1 MKKPYFISVGLLILS
16 LVALLA
22 FPACR
27 PAPQSASET
36 PPTGVV
42 TTTSLLGSIVERV
55 GKEKV
60 EVTVI
65 TAPATCPGEDDVKPS
80 QIEATAR
87 ARLFFMHNWPGE
99 AFVEGLLEAA
109 KNPDLRVEI
118 IELEGN
124 WMTPPIQ
131 AQGVERVTAVLSDAD
146 PANKDFYQ
154 ANAGAL
160 LEVIQSQGGELKARL
175 PPFPPTLGGQGGGQ
189 VNVICMAHQAG
200 FLKWAGF
207 NVVATY
213 PPPADLTPE
222 KVKELVDK
230 GREAAVA
237 LVVDN
242 LQSGPEAGVQMA
254 QEIGAVHVTLSNF
267 PGGFEGTETWE
278 KAIKKNVE
286 LLLEA
291 LGK

>member
-1 MKKPYFISVGLLILS
+1 MKKLYLISVGLLILS

-22 FPACR
+22 LSACR
-27 PAPQSASET
+27 PAPA
-36 PPTGVV
+36 PKLGVV

-65 TAPATCPGEDDVKPS
+65 TAPATCPGEYDVKPS
-80 QIEATAR
+80 QIEATAK
-87 ARLFFMHNWPGE
+87 AKLFFMHGWPGE

-109 KNPDLRVEI
+109 KNPDLRVET
-118 IELEGN
+118 IELEGS

-154 ANAGAL
+154 ANAKAL
-160 LEVIQSQGGELKARL
+160 LEVIQSKGGELKAKL
-175 PPFPPTLGGQGGGQ
+175 EAAKTGE
-189 VNVICMAHQAG
+189 VNVICMMHQAD

-213 PPPADLTPE
+213 PQPADLTPE

-230 GREAAVA
+230 GREAEVA

-242 LQSGPEAGVQMA
+242 LQSGPEAGVQIA
-254 QEIGAVHVTLSNF
+254 EEIGAVHVTLSNF

-278 KAIKKNVE
+278 RAIEKNVE

>member
-1 MKKPYFISVGLLILS
+1 MKKLYFISVGLLILS
-16 LVALLA
+16 LLTLLA
-22 FPACR
+22 LSACR
-27 PAPQSASET
+27 PAP
-36 PPTGVV
+36 PPRLRVV

-65 TAPATCPGEDDVKPS
+65 TAPATCPGEYDVKPS
-80 QIEATAR
+80 QIEATAK
-87 ARLFFMHNWPGE
+87 AKLFFMHGWPGE

-109 KNPDLRVEI
+109 KNPDLRVETI
-118 IELEGN
+118 KLKGN

-131 AQGVERVTAVLSDAD
+131 AQGVERVAAVLGEVD

-154 ANAGAL
+154 ANAEAL
-160 LEVIQSQGGELKARL
+160 LKSIQSKGKELKAKL
-175 PPFPPTLGGQGGGQ
+175 EAAKVGE
-189 VNVICMAHQAG
+189 VNVICMMYQAG

-213 PPPADLTPE
+213 PRPADLTPE

-230 GREAAVA
+230 GREAGVA

-242 LQSGPEAGVQMA
+242 LQSGPDAGVQMA
-254 QEIGAVHVTLSNF
+254 QEMGAVHVTLSNF

-278 KAIKKNVE
+278 KAIERNVE

>member
-1 MKKPYFISVGLLILS
+1 MRVFRSMGIALLVTCVI
-16 LVALLA
+16 ALLA
-22 FPACR
+22 LPVGCR
-27 PAPQSASET
+27 PAP
-36 PPTGVV
+36 PPRLRVV

-65 TAPATCPGEDDVKPS
+65 TAPATCPGEYDVKPS
-80 QIEATAR
+80 QIEATAK
-87 ARLFFMHNWPGE
+87 AKLFFMHGWPGE

-109 KNPDLRVEI
+109 KNPDLRVETI
-118 IELEGN
+118 KLKGN

-131 AQGVERVTAVLSDAD
+131 AQGVERVAAVLSEVD

-154 ANAGAL
+154 ANAEAL
-160 LEVIQSQGGELKARL
+160 LKIIQSKGKELKAKL
-175 PPFPPTLGGQGGGQ
+175 EAAKVGE
-189 VNVICMAHQAG
+189 VNVICMMYQAG

-213 PPPADLTPE
+213 PRPADLTPE

-230 GREAAVA
+230 GREAGVA

-242 LQSGPEAGVQMA
+242 LQSGPDAGVQMA

-278 KAIKKNVE
+278 KAIERNVE

>member
-1 MKKPYFISVGLLILS
+1 MKKLYLISVGLLILS

-22 FPACR
+22 LSACR
-27 PAPQSASET
+27 PAPAPEL
-36 PPTGVV
+36 GVV

-65 TAPATCPGEDDVKPS
+65 TAPATCPGEYDVKPS
-80 QIEATAR
+80 QIEATAK
-87 ARLFFMHNWPGE
+87 AKLFFMHGWPGE

-109 KNPDLRVEI
+109 KNPDLRVET
-118 IELEGN
+118 IELKGN

-154 ANAGAL
+154 ANAEAL
-160 LEVIQSQGGELKARL
+160 LEVIQSKGGGLKAKL
-175 PPFPPTLGGQGGGQ
+175 ETAKTGE
-189 VNVICMAHQAG
+189 VNVISMMHQAD

-213 PPPADLTPE
+213 PQPSDLTPE

-230 GREAAVA
+230 GREAEVA

-278 KAIKKNVE
+278 KAIEKNVE

>member
-1 MKKPYFISVGLLILS
+1 MKKLYLISVGLLILS

-22 FPACR
+22 LSACR
-27 PAPQSASET
+27 PAPAPEL
-36 PPTGVV
+36 GVV

-65 TAPATCPGEDDVKPS
+65 TAPATCPGEYDVKPS
-80 QIEATAR
+80 QIEATAK
-87 ARLFFMHNWPGE
+87 AKLFFMHGWPGE

-109 KNPDLRVEI
+109 KNPDLRVET
-118 IELEGN
+118 IELKGN

-154 ANAGAL
+154 ANAEAL
-160 LEVIQSQGGELKARL
+160 LEVIQSKGGGLKAKL
-175 PPFPPTLGGQGGGQ
+175 EAAKTGE
-189 VNVICMAHQAG
+189 VNVISMMHQAG
-200 FLKWAGF
+200 FLQWAGF

-213 PPPADLTPE
+213 PQPADLTPE

-230 GREAAVA
+230 GREAEVA

-278 KAIKKNVE
+278 KAIEKNVE

>member
-1 MKKPYFISVGLLILS
+1 MRVFRSMGIALLVTCVI
-16 LVALLA
+16 ALLA
-22 FPACR
+22 LPVGCR
-27 PAPQSASET
+27 PAP
-36 PPTGVV
+36 PPRLRVV

-65 TAPATCPGEDDVKPS
+65 TAPATCPGEYDVKPS
-80 QIEATAR
+80 QIEATAK
-87 ARLFFMHNWPGE
+87 AKLFFMHGWPGE

-109 KNPDLRVEI
+109 KNPNLRVETI
-118 IELEGN
+118 KLKGN

-131 AQGVERVTAVLSDAD
+131 AQGVERVAAVLSEVD

-154 ANAGAL
+154 ANAEAL
-160 LEVIQSQGGELKARL
+160 LKIIQSKGKELKAKL
-175 PPFPPTLGGQGGGQ
+175 EAAKVGE
-189 VNVICMAHQAG
+189 VNVICMMYQAG

-213 PPPADLTPE
+213 PRPADLTPE

-230 GREAAVA
+230 GREAGVA

-242 LQSGPEAGVQMA
+242 LQSGPDAGVQMA

-278 KAIKKNVE
+278 KAIERNVE